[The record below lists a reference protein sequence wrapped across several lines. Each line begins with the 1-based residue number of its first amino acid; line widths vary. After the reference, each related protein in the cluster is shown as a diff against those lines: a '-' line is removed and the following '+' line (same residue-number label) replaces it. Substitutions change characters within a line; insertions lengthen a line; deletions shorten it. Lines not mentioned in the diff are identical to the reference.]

1 VLSASA
7 SGYFYPNKVVRNFL
21 LAMEDVMGHN
31 GVSAVLNLAGLHD
44 WVGNYPPDD
53 LDRSVDFSA
62 FSAINATLLIMYG
75 PRGGRGLARRSA
87 WVSIAGLLN
96 DLDEFAALK
105 DLAQTQPSVAAAL
118 DEGVPAIASALDAIS
133 DQKSTV
139 ETGRDHYTVVVERC
153 PACWGQKAT
162 EPTCHAV
169 TGWLEECLR
178 WLTGGRTFEII
189 ETHCIAMGDHA
200 CRFTIDRQP
209 L

>member
-1 VLSASA
+1 MLSASS

-31 GVSAVLNLAGLHD
+31 GVSAVLNLAGLHK

-53 LDRSVDFSA
+53 LERSVDFSA
-62 FSAINATLLIMYG
+62 FSAINATLMIMYG

-87 WVSIAGLLN
+87 WVSIAGPLN
-96 DLDEFAALK
+96 ELQVFSQLK
-105 DLAQTQPSVAAAL
+105 ELVERQPSLEAAL
-118 DEGVPAIASALDAIS
+118 DQGLPAIASALEELS
-133 DQKSTV
+133 DQKTTV
-139 ETGRDHYTVVVERC
+139 QATGDHYTVVVNRC

-162 EPTCHAV
+162 EPICHAV

-178 WLTGGRTFEII
+178 WLTGGRTYEVV
-189 ETHCIAMGDHA
+189 ETHCAAMGDNA
-200 CRFTIDRQP
+200 CQFRINKQP